1 MADQTIRLKHNR
13 KTYEFLQTTDAR
25 INLLYG
31 GAGSGKSWSIAQYL
45 LFEKL
50 FGEHGIRILAVRK
63 TGPHLRKS
71 SWLLTNDMIDKYDL
85 PVKRNKTDLTIST
98 NSNTMFFAPLDDP
111 QKLKSMEQPN
121 YIWAEEAT
129 ELTYDDYKQLNLRCR
144 GPNANGK
151 NKLFYSFNPDDEH
164 SFLHPLVDD
173 PPDNTA
179 VNYSTYKDNAFL
191 EPDYVDELERLKEID
206 LTYWKI
212 YGEGVW
218 ASPENIIYTNW
229 DIIDEWPDDDWFD
242 EVIYG
247 VDFGTTNPSAVIE
260 IGIKDWEL
268 WERQLLYETGLSPSL
283 FIMRFGELGIDKS
296 KLIYADSAMPG
307 MITEIANGGWYFVNP
322 SVKGQNSVFEGIRKV
337 KDFRIH
343 MHRESVDLIRERKGY
358 KLREDRNGNP
368 IEGSPV
374 KFRDHLMDAE
384 RYAIFTHFHEE
395 ETPFK
400 VLF

>member
-179 VNYSTYKDNAFL
+179 VNHSTYKDNAFL
-191 EPDYVDELERLKEID
+191 EPDYVEELERLKEID

-247 VDFGTTNPSAVIE
+247 VDFGYNNPTVIAE
-260 IGIKDWEL
+260 LGLKDEEV
-268 WERQLLYETGLSPSL
+268 WERERLYETKMTNADLIEYMES
-283 FIMRFGELGIDKS
+283 EGIDKNRC
-296 KLIYADSAMPG
+296 IYADAAEPQR
-307 MITEIANGGWYFVNP
+307 IEEIERAGFRIYP
-322 SVKGQNSVFEGIRKV
+322 SRKGKNSVQNGIDVVKRRKRHV
-337 KDFRIH
+337 YKD
-343 MHRESVDLIRERKGY
+343 SVNAIKEDRGY
-358 KLREDRNGNP
+358 KWREDRDGNVLD
-368 IEGSPV
+368 EPV
-374 KFRDHLMDAE
+374 KFRDHFKDAE
-384 RYAIFTHFHEE
+384 RYALDTHLNDRDAPDIWE
-395 ETPFK
+395 
-400 VLF
+400 L